1 MRQKGERTRP
11 RVPFPAPRREPVPG
25 LLPASS
31 FECGKFFGFPRL
43 PEREARSGTR
53 GGACAP
59 LPERTGAC
67 ALPAVSQPFW

>member
-1 MRQKGERTRP
+1 MRQKGERPRP

-31 FECGKFFGFPRL
+31 FECGKFFGFLR
-43 PEREARSGTR
+43 
-53 GGACAP
+53 